1 MSPARTSQVDAGQ
14 SLTLTC
20 NASGDPLPK
29 ITWTREGATQ
39 ANQLVNATGHRLYL
53 VNVQKKDVG
62 SYRCTAN
69 NGYGTASSLALVNVR
84 CKYLHIV

>member
-39 ANQLVNATGHRLYL
+39 DNQLVNAIGYRLYL